1 MSDEDKTKSIVSK
14 IFSELP
20 EDSVEKFL
28 DYFTTKTF
36 QAGQVLIQQGEI
48 DQNLY
53 VLLSGD
59 FAVFKKIRLN
69 CGDLVFRT
77 AHFPAPGLVG
87 EINMLVHEERTAT
100 VLATGSGSALLLNEE
115 SILRLEQDDPALA
128 IAVMKEAAKRMHGIG
143 EGFRKNMYRSVF
155 ATADNHQQALLQ
167 AQKWFGAWTNCPREI
182 ALKLFPRYDGENY
195 VSV

>member
-1 MSDEDKTKSIVSK
+1 MVTW
-14 IFSELP
+14 
-20 EDSVEKFL
+20 
-28 DYFTTKTF
+28 YFALLLF
-36 QAGQVLIQQGEI
+36 GSRWR
-48 DQNLY
+48 DQY
-53 VLLSGD
+53 ASSRR
-59 FAVFKKIRLN
+59 AY
-69 CGDLVFRT
+69 C
-77 AHFPAPGLVG
+77 
-87 EINMLVHEERTAT
+87 T

-115 SILRLEQDDPALA
+115 SILRLEQEDPALA

-155 ATADNHQQALLQ
+155 ATAENHQQALLQ